1 MAKAMADDIFADWG
15 FDAPKPQVP
24 RATSGGVEQAKPL
37 PYSHPVGPTTFSHE
51 GPGLADHTN
60 HGCCGTQGKH

>member
-1 MAKAMADDIFADWG
+1 MAKDILSEFG
-15 FDAPKPQVP
+15 PERTEGS
-24 RATSGGVEQAKPL
+24 RASGGGEQMPKTL
-37 PYSHPVGPTTFSHE
+37 PYSPPVGPTTFSHE